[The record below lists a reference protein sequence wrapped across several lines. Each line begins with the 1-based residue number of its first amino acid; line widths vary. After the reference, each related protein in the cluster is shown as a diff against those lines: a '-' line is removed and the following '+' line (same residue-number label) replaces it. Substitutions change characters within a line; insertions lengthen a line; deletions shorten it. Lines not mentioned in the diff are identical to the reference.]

1 MQECEAGSHP
11 LRVLLMFSF
20 LCIWLRSQ
28 VSDETA
34 VPVYAA
40 RSVSFLPLL
49 HQSMCPWGSTPV
61 SFFHRGLQN
70 LSSLFHTLRASWCAV
85 HWVYPFPPP
94 TNPPTH
100 GTDASK
106 LPTLQSVV
114 KKGGDKYFRQD
125 AFLHVGVSVLHSPA
139 QYFHFNL
146 SPRPSIYSRLND
158 LPRNSAGYLCL
169 CELSRTVKRAGPG
182 KIQKNIKI

>member
-125 AFLHVGVSVLHSPA
+125 AFLHVGVSVLPFIL
-139 QYFHFNL
+139 QL
-146 SPRPSIYSRLND
+146 SISILISRLVLPFTHVWTICHGTQLATFVCVSCHGLWRELD
-158 LPRNSAGYLCL
+158 LAKS
-169 CELSRTVKRAGPG
+169 KR
-182 KIQKNIKI
+182 I